1 MHVYQEHQSNCKTG
15 NSTASGKQLIRIAK
29 IPQSHD
35 PKENVKDKESQG
47 NVTIEVNAK
56 TSSDIQMVDE
66 DSKISPSEY
75 NSLSTRKSNYK
86 TGNNTT
92 SGTKIIRSAKISK
105 SHDQKENVKE
115 KESQGNGMIEV
126 TTKTISDIQMEDEDS
141 KSYRRQQMEK

>member
-1 MHVYQEHQSNCKTG
+1 M
-15 NSTASGKQLIRIAK
+15 
-29 IPQSHD
+29 
-35 PKENVKDKESQG
+35 KDKESQG

-105 SHDQKENVKE
+105 SHDKKENVKE

-141 KSYRRQQMEK
+141 KSYRR